1 MESARIER
9 MLFIPGIFLP
19 SRLDGK
25 EIDRYS
31 STNRGYFSFV
41 YWTVVDS
48 SFFLNFFSVDSDSD
62 IELRISSLGLTL
74 AQLPLQTSAFKDR
87 K

>member
-25 EIDRYS
+25 EID
-31 STNRGYFSFV
+31 
-41 YWTVVDS
+41 TVQQIGDI
-48 SFFLNFFSVDSDSD
+48 FLLFT
-62 IELRISSLGLTL
+62 G
-74 AQLPLQTSAFKDR
+74 Q
-87 K
+87 